1 MEVVTATTDLVPGF
15 WGSINCGSPMVQDND
30 FKIKYEFSRGQPKI
44 DDMKILKQNIVKFIE
59 FVKIP

>member
-1 MEVVTATTDLVPGF
+1 
-15 WGSINCGSPMVQDND
+15 MVQDND